1 MGTIGQGQLTHHWRG
16 GYAGT
21 RGGRRVVSGE
31 KRRVGEEGK
40 GKVSEGKEGKV
51 REAGRRM
58 KERESER

>member
-1 MGTIGQGQLTHHWRG
+1 M
-16 GYAGT
+16 
-21 RGGRRVVSGE
+21 VSGE